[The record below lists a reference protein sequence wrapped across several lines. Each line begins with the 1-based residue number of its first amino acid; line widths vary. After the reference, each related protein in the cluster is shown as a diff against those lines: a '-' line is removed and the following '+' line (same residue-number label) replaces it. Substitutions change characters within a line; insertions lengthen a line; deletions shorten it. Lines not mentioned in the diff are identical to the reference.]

1 MSFGITQNDVVDPN
15 LLNKKFE
22 ELDARFNRL
31 PLGAPSQLVDQIR
44 ENLFSWGDFYWN
56 HPTGYSDPRSGPDE
70 PAFKIKSWCKQ
81 GEAGC
86 TAGTQWNQVY
96 RQTVALLDQAE
107 KATAGQA
114 ELRPSQP
121 GEVVQAEQVDIRAKK
136 PLWWLLVPVVFL
148 LGGALMIKP
157 RKLREAGKARPM
169 PVPVPVEGVDDV
181 PAGDCGCD
189 GGGDDVLEGFPLEHL
204 DRGAHA
210 IGNLQESVNL
220 LKKDIK
226 GQSCETTFS
235 DLQWAETFRAIA
247 QTHLRAVA
255 DDPTSSEEEVAH
267 AQKESAR
274 LEKIEDAYK
283 KLEEKFRST
292 CLAG

>member
-1 MSFGITQNDVVDPN
+1 MAFGITQSDVLDPN
-15 LLNKKFE
+15 LLNAKFE
-22 ELDARFNRL
+22 ELDQRFNRL
-31 PLGAPSQLVDQIR
+31 PAGTPAQLTDQIR

-70 PAFKIKSWCKQ
+70 PAYKVKSWCKQ

-86 TAGTQWNQVY
+86 TAGTKWNQVY
-96 RQTVALLDQAE
+96 RQTIALLDQAE
-107 KATAGQA
+107 AQTAGQA
-114 ELRPSQP
+114 QLQPSQA
-121 GEVVQAEQVDIRAKK
+121 GKVIQQEQVDIRAQK

-157 RKLREAGKARPM
+157 RRLREKGRTL
-169 PVPVPVEGVDDV
+169 PVPVPVEGVDGED
-181 PAGDCGCD
+181 PEDCGCD

-210 IGNLQESVNL
+210 INSLKEQVDL
-220 LKKDIK
+220 LKKDIR
-226 GQSCETTFS
+226 GQTCDTTFS

-247 QTHLRAVA
+247 NTHLRAVS
-255 DDPTSSEEEVAH
+255 DDPTASEEERAH
-267 AQKESAR
+267 ADNERVR

-283 KLEEKFRST
+283 KLEEKFRNA
-292 CLAG
+292 CLMG